1 MQQHVPRRYT
11 VAAALCAAISAVGA
25 RGLAGQG
32 ASTEARSAR
41 VTGRVADAVGT
52 AIVKAEVR
60 VTNTSVR
67 AETGDD
73 GRFELTGLPSGP
85 VEVLVRRLGFAP
97 ATIALE
103 LGDGEL
109 RDIRVLLA
117 PVAMALDS
125 VAVTAE
131 PVPTAEKAY
140 QGFEMR
146 KSRGFGTFITRE
158 EIEKKNPRVTT
169 DLFRSVSGVK
179 LLRENG
185 SPTVVSSR
193 LGNLAYCPVRY
204 YVDGTSYPLYG
215 QSIDIMVQVV
225 DIGAIEVYPGGA
237 TVPPQFGGREAA
249 CGVIAIWTR
258 QGTRSTKKE

>member
-1 MQQHVPRRYT
+1 V
-11 VAAALCAAISAVGA
+11 V
-25 RGLAGQG
+25 
-32 ASTEARSAR
+32 
-41 VTGRVADAVGT
+41 
-52 AIVKAEVR
+52 
-60 VTNTSVR
+60 
-67 AETGDD
+67 
-73 GRFELTGLPSGP
+73 
-85 VEVLVRRLGFAP
+85 VRRLGFAP
-97 ATIALE
+97 AKIPLE
-103 LGDGEL
+103 LGEGEL

-117 PVAMALDS
+117 PVAMTLDS
-125 VAVTAE
+125 VTVTAE
-131 PVPTAEKAY
+131 PAPTVEKAF

-179 LLRENG
+179 LMRENG

-193 LGNLAYCPVRY
+193 LGNLSYCPVRY

-258 QGTRSTKKE
+258 QGTKKEKQ

>member
-1 MQQHVPRRYT
+1 MQHFNTRIAFALLCT
-11 VAAALCAAISAVGA
+11 VASTTAAQGSPSDPRHA
-25 RGLAGQG
+25 RL
-32 ASTEARSAR
+32 
-41 VTGRVADAVGT
+41 TGRVADALGG

-60 VTNTSVR
+60 VTNTSAR
-67 AETGDD
+67 TETGDD
-73 GRFELTGLPSGP
+73 GTFDLTGLPSGA
-85 VEVLVRRLGFAP
+85 VEVVVRRLGFAP
-97 ATIALE
+97 AKIALE
-103 LGDGEL
+103 LGEGEL
-109 RDIRVLLA
+109 RDIRVLLS
-117 PVAMALDS
+117 PVAMTLDS

-131 PVPTAEKAY
+131 PAPTVEKAY

-193 LGNLAYCPVRY
+193 LGNLSFCPVRY

-215 QSIDIMVQVV
+215 QSIDVMVQVV

-258 QGTRSTKKE
+258 QGTKKEK